1 MFGMTEDGKI
11 GHFPSDLVTNYMY
24 LDPVGDLKEKALNK
38 KAKMSDFS
46 ISGPV
51 DVDHA
56 MHWGSDRKKWA
67 SKSSSENELRYV
79 NFQCSSTLVRTFQR
93 YK

>member
-11 GHFPSDLVTNYMY
+11 GHFPSDVVTNY
-24 LDPVGDLKEKALNK
+24 LDPVGDLKEKVLSK
-38 KAKMSDFS
+38 KAKVSDFS

-56 MHWGSDRKKWA
+56 MHWGSDGKKWA
-67 SKSSSENELRYV
+67 SESMDLKYV
-79 NFQCSSTLVRTFQR
+79 IIIGPNNISTL
-93 YK
+93 